1 MTISGE
7 LDRTRAALLAL
18 EKSLMALRNRVG
30 PHVDVLRLL
39 DDLERCTAD
48 LRRLEEQVGVRSR
61 PHELVAIP
69 DDDYAHDFWAEAE
82 QEGLGRTAP

>member
-1 MTISGE
+1 MTISEE

-30 PHVDVLRLL
+30 PHLDVLRLL

-48 LRRLEEQVGVRSR
+48 LRRLEQQVRAPR
-61 PHELVAIP
+61 RHDLVVIP
-69 DDDYAHDFWAEAE
+69 DDDYDHDFWAEAE
-82 QEGLGRTAP
+82 HEGLGRTAP